1 MFGWVR
7 RIAVALA
14 LAVGLG
20 PAAAA
25 AEKLWDLKPDEIRT
39 LVRSSQVVARRT
51 AEGGIDAYCHCPV
64 VLEPDEVPPLML
76 SALIAIE
83 DRKFFA
89 RETAFDWTDLAGA
102 IVKGRG
108 GSTIAMQLLK
118 NLALGAQPKM
128 QRKLLE
134 VQHADALLSALGRE
148 GTIVAYLNQVNF
160 GGREVTGLYRAA
172 RHHFGKE
179 PRDLDLWEMA
189 VLAGTVVNPK
199 THNPSSERE
208 QFRTNA
214 EARARLVLSELRR
227 QGRISAT
234 QHEEAL
240 RRAVRLRQARE
251 PGKRPGS
258 LPPLT
263 VEARPFVAWLLRE
276 HGGLVTGTGAVRF
289 FVTFDALQQS
299 GADRQM
305 ARLSASGDLPPGY
318 RSAAVVMSSDGK
330 VQAIVGS
337 RDWARDQFDAAT
349 RGSHQIGST
358 AKLPLVVAACEAG
371 LRGST
376 SVLDAPASDG
386 PDNGAVGYAGETTF
400 EDVIVHSR
408 NAGAVHLAREIG
420 LRKVK
425 AAGARLG
432 LPDVGEDANSY
443 VLGTYSTNL
452 LTLTAAY
459 ATIANGGTRARPNG
473 LLAAFDGEANVLTT
487 NLRAVPGDRVVGGPC
502 ATFTRDLLRTVVD
515 KGTGRGARLPLWP
528 AFGKTGTTNDNIDG
542 LFVGWSGGRVIG
554 FWMGKARDGQP
565 GIAAGGV
572 VPAKF
577 FRLVATEAAAR
588 ADQRRLVASSRAGPP
603 PRPKAARK
611 ARLQG

>member
-39 LVRSSQVVARRT
+39 LVRSSQVVAKRT

-189 VLAGTVVNPK
+189 VLAGMVVNPK

-214 EARARLVLSELRR
+214 EARARLVLSELRK

-240 RRAVRLRQARE
+240 RQ
-251 PGKRPGS
+251 
-258 LPPLT
+258 
-263 VEARPFVAWLLRE
+263 
-276 HGGLVTGTGAVRF
+276 H
-289 FVTFDALQQS
+289 
-299 GADRQM
+299 
-305 ARLSASGDLPPGY
+305 
-318 RSAAVVMSSDGK
+318 
-330 VQAIVGS
+330 
-337 RDWARDQFDAAT
+337 
-349 RGSHQIGST
+349 
-358 AKLPLVVAACEAG
+358 
-371 LRGST
+371 
-376 SVLDAPASDG
+376 APASDG

-443 VLGTYSTNL
+443 VLGAYSTNL